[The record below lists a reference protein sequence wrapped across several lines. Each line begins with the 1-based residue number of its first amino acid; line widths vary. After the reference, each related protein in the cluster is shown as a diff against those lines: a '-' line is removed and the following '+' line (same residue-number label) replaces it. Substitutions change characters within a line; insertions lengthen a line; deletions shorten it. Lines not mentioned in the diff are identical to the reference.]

1 MTDERLDHEET
12 ANDRWI
18 GAMMHV
24 QRFDTPERVDM
35 LVDCSV
41 RSLRAESIAARRRTR
56 SWDWRTPVAAAASIA
71 IVVGAT
77 LVFSPQP
84 ASADSLLRAAQ
95 VAEAQPGERRFAL
108 TLVFP
113 VRRGESE
120 ATAPRATGTLDV
132 RDDTHVRLELTFSDG
147 RTMVRGIDGQTSWV
161 NSADGE
167 ILSVPSDA
175 PWPRFIETPEG
186 DFLADRMDAVLGDI
200 GANYEV
206 ARCSTSGE
214 ERICASIVDRGF
226 RGPENIVLTLEPGS
240 HRVQRAE
247 FTFGGPERG
256 RGHEG
261 RGPEGRGPEARGPE
275 GRGPDEAGRGGRVG
289 HGGMPPMRRGE
300 GAAPAMMDEAASAAK
315 PTAETGSG
323 RPDARSAQRG
333 GGGAARPRPER
344 GPATLAGPSM
354 GGGGREGGRR
364 SEPRTVTIER
374 VDVPGGAFADH
385 WFAPPSKPVRMA
397 PPPPRDDGPPPR
409 PRGDE

>member
-1 MTDERLDHEET
+1 
-12 ANDRWI
+12 
-18 GAMMHV
+18 
-24 QRFDTPERVDM
+24 
-35 LVDCSV
+35 
-41 RSLRAESIAARRRTR
+41 
-56 SWDWRTPVAAAASIA
+56 VAAAASIA

-95 VAEAQPGERRFAL
+95 VAEARPGERRFAL

-113 VRRGESE
+113 ARPGETE

-147 RTMVRGIDGQTSWV
+147 RTMVRGIDGHTSWV

-200 GANYEV
+200 GANYEI

-275 GRGPDEAGRGGRVG
+275 GRGPDEAGRGGRAG

-333 GGGAARPRPER
+333 GGGAGRPRPER

-364 SEPRTVTIER
+364 AEPRTVTIER
-374 VDVPGGAFADH
+374 VDVPGGAFADN

-397 PPPPRDDGPPPR
+397 PPPPRGDGPPPR

>member
-1 MTDERLDHEET
+1 MTDERHDHEET

-35 LVDCSV
+35 LVDRSV

-95 VAEAQPGERRFAL
+95 VAEARPGERRFAL

-113 VRRGESE
+113 ARPGESE

-132 RDDTHVRLELTFSDG
+132 RDHTHVRLELTFSDG

-200 GANYEV
+200 GANYEI
-206 ARCSTSGE
+206 ARCGTSGE
-214 ERICASIVDRGF
+214 ERICASILDREF

-247 FTFGGPERG
+247 FTFGPPEHG

-261 RGPEGRGPEARGPE
+261 RGPE
-275 GRGPDEAGRGGRVG
+275 GRGPDEAGRGGRAG
-289 HGGMPPMRRGE
+289 HGGMPPKRRGE

-333 GGGAARPRPER
+333 GGGAGRPRPER

-374 VDVPGGAFADH
+374 VDVPGGAFADN

>member
-1 MTDERLDHEET
+1 
-12 ANDRWI
+12 
-18 GAMMHV
+18 
-24 QRFDTPERVDM
+24 
-35 LVDCSV
+35 
-41 RSLRAESIAARRRTR
+41 
-56 SWDWRTPVAAAASIA
+56 
-71 IVVGAT
+71 
-77 LVFSPQP
+77 
-84 ASADSLLRAAQ
+84 
-95 VAEAQPGERRFAL
+95 
-108 TLVFP
+108 

-147 RTMVRGIDGQTSWV
+147 RTMVRGIDGHTSWV

-200 GANYEV
+200 GANYEI

-247 FTFGGPERG
+247 FTFGPPEHG
-256 RGHEG
+256 R
-261 RGPEGRGPEARGPE
+261 
-275 GRGPDEAGRGGRVG
+275 G

-300 GAAPAMMDEAASAAK
+300 GAAPAMTDEAASAAK

-333 GGGAARPRPER
+333 GGGAGRPRPER
-344 GPATLAGPSM
+344 GPVTLAGPSM
-354 GGGGREGGRR
+354 GGGGGREGGRR
-364 SEPRTVTIER
+364 AEPRTVTIER
-374 VDVPGGAFADH
+374 VDVPGGAFADN

-397 PPPPRDDGPPPR
+397 PPPPRGDGPPPR

>member
-1 MTDERLDHEET
+1 
-12 ANDRWI
+12 
-18 GAMMHV
+18 
-24 QRFDTPERVDM
+24 
-35 LVDCSV
+35 
-41 RSLRAESIAARRRTR
+41 
-56 SWDWRTPVAAAASIA
+56 
-71 IVVGAT
+71 
-77 LVFSPQP
+77 
-84 ASADSLLRAAQ
+84 
-95 VAEAQPGERRFAL
+95 
-108 TLVFP
+108 
-113 VRRGESE
+113 
-120 ATAPRATGTLDV
+120 
-132 RDDTHVRLELTFSDG
+132 
-147 RTMVRGIDGQTSWV
+147 V

-247 FTFGGPERG
+247 FTFGPPEHG
-256 RGHEG
+256 R
-261 RGPEGRGPEARGPE
+261 
-275 GRGPDEAGRGGRVG
+275 G

-333 GGGAARPRPER
+333 GGGAGRPRPER
-344 GPATLAGPSM
+344 GPVTLAGPSIG

-364 SEPRTVTIER
+364 AEPRTVTIER
-374 VDVPGGAFADH
+374 VDIPGGAFADN

-397 PPPPRDDGPPPR
+397 PPPRGDGPPPR
-409 PRGDE
+409 GDE

>member
-35 LVDCSV
+35 LVDRSV

-95 VAEAQPGERRFAL
+95 VAEARPGERRFAL

-113 VRRGESE
+113 ARPGETE

-147 RTMVRGIDGQTSWV
+147 RTMVRGIDGHTSWV

-200 GANYEV
+200 GANYEI

-256 RGHEG
+256 RGH
-261 RGPEGRGPEARGPE
+261 
-275 GRGPDEAGRGGRVG
+275 
-289 HGGMPPMRRGE
+289 GGMPPMRRGE

-333 GGGAARPRPER
+333 GGGAGRPRPER
-344 GPATLAGPSM
+344 GPVTLAGPSM
-354 GGGGREGGRR
+354 GGSGREGGRR
-364 SEPRTVTIER
+364 AEPRTVTIER
-374 VDVPGGAFADH
+374 VDVPGGAFADN

-397 PPPPRDDGPPPR
+397 PPPPRGDGPPPR

>member
-35 LVDCSV
+35 LVDRSV
-41 RSLRAESIAARRRTR
+41 RSLRAESVAARRRTR
-56 SWDWRTPVAAAASIA
+56 AWDWRTPVAAAASIA

-95 VAEAQPGERRFAL
+95 VAESRPGERRFAL
-108 TLVFP
+108 ALVFP
-113 VRRGESE
+113 ARPGETE

-147 RTMVRGIDGQTSWV
+147 RTMVRGIDGHTSWV
-161 NSADGE
+161 NSPDGE

-186 DFLADRMDAVLGDI
+186 DFLADRMDALLGDI
-200 GANYEV
+200 GANYEI

-214 ERICASIVDRGF
+214 ERICASIMDRGF

-256 RGHEG
+256 RGH
-261 RGPEGRGPEARGPE
+261 
-275 GRGPDEAGRGGRVG
+275 
-289 HGGMPPMRRGE
+289 GGMPPKRRGE
-300 GAAPAMMDEAASAAK
+300 GAPAMMEEAASSK
-315 PTAETGSG
+315 PTVETGSG

-333 GGGAARPRPER
+333 GAGAGGRPRPER

-354 GGGGREGGRR
+354 GGGGGRESGRR
-364 SEPRTVTIER
+364 AEPRTVTIER
-374 VDVPGGAFADH
+374 VDVPGGAFADN

-397 PPPPRDDGPPPR
+397 PPPPRGDGPPPR
-409 PRGDE
+409 GDE

>member
-1 MTDERLDHEET
+1 MTDERHDHEET

-35 LVDCSV
+35 LVDRSV

-95 VAEAQPGERRFAL
+95 VAEARPGERRFAL

-247 FTFGGPERG
+247 FTFGPPEHG
-256 RGHEG
+256 R
-261 RGPEGRGPEARGPE
+261 
-275 GRGPDEAGRGGRVG
+275 G

-333 GGGAARPRPER
+333 GGGAGRPRPER
-344 GPATLAGPSM
+344 GPVTLAGPSIG

-364 SEPRTVTIER
+364 AEPRTVTIER
-374 VDVPGGAFADH
+374 VDIPGGAFADN

-397 PPPPRDDGPPPR
+397 PPPRGDGPPPR
-409 PRGDE
+409 GDE